1 MLTFFI
7 TIVLIAEIII
17 TFQVVSFILKIDKK
31 VCELNEQIIALTPKI
46 ETGFTSARIAL
57 NKILLAL
64 NGFEQKLKSK
74 KEEFKFNVL
83 KSVVTTALFLL
94 LNTNG
99 KKIISTV
106 ELAFSLKDILSKWAK
121 KFA

>member
-17 TFQVVSFILKIDKK
+17 TIQVISFILKIDKK

-46 ETGFTSARIAL
+46 ETGFTSARIGL

-74 KEEFKFNVL
+74 KEEFKFNIL
-83 KSVVTTALFLL
+83 KSLVTTALFLI

>member
-1 MLTFFI
+1 ML
-7 TIVLIAEIII
+7 
-17 TFQVVSFILKIDKK
+17 
-31 VCELNEQIIALTPKI
+31 
-46 ETGFTSARIAL
+46 ARIAL

>member
-17 TFQVVSFILKIDKK
+17 TFQIVSFILKIDKK
-31 VCELNEQIIALTPKI
+31 VCELNEQITALTPVV
-46 ETGFTSARIAL
+46 ESSFTSARIAL
-57 NKILLAL
+57 NKILLTL

-74 KEEFKFNVL
+74 KEEFKFNIL
-83 KSVVTTALFLL
+83 KSLVTTALFLI

-99 KKIISTV
+99 KKIISTI

>member
-17 TFQVVSFILKIDKK
+17 TIQVISFILKIDKK
-31 VCELNEQIIALTPKI
+31 VCELNEQIIALTPNI

-74 KEEFKFNVL
+74 KEEFKFNIL
-83 KSVVTTALFLL
+83 KSLVTTALFLI

-121 KFA
+121 KLA